1 MVKNTSQRVDLRLR
15 ANKNWD
21 LVFKIKT
28 KYGPSLLIGSKVFL
42 NITAKGFTIRT
53 ES

>member
-28 KYGPSLLIGSKVFL
+28 KYGPSLLIGSKGFPKYHS
-42 NITAKGFTIRT
+42 KGVYY
-53 ES
+53 